1 MIRLM
6 TVKDINAVVLLEEA
20 IFGESLG
27 HEMIEK
33 EISLHE
39 FAHYYVYEIE
49 NKIIGYIGLWI
60 NDDIG
65 QVVNFLIKKDYQR
78 QGYGKR
84 LMTHAMNVFKSHD
97 VTVISLEVRETNQ
110 GAILFYEGFGFEIS
124 YKRKQYYGPVD
135 ALVLIWRNR
144 NDHFSSRE

>member
-1 MIRLM
+1 MNLRIIMFMKLKIKLLVISVFGLM
-6 TVKDINAVVLLEEA
+6 MT
-20 IFGESLG
+20 F
-27 HEMIEK
+27 
-33 EISLHE
+33 
-39 FAHYYVYEIE
+39 
-49 NKIIGYIGLWI
+49 
-60 NDDIG
+60 G

-124 YKRKQYYGPVD
+124 YKRKQYYG
-135 ALVLIWRNR
+135 A
-144 NDHFSSRE
+144 S